1 MTNPY
6 TEVVTSFMKTN
17 PHRFSGLSTKER
29 AMIARELAARI
40 LTEVTELTP
49 ALAET
54 EMRPQM
60 TDQQRQ
66 GITNMAR
73 LRAEEIAFHS
83 VLYSLLETPTA
94 YE

>member
-6 TEVVTSFMKTN
+6 IEVVTNFAKTN
-17 PHRFSGLSTKER
+17 PDPFSGLSPEEKAATVDN
-29 AMIARELAARI
+29 LASQI
-40 LTEVTELTP
+40 LVQLTELTP
-49 ALAET
+49 ALAES
-54 EMRPQM
+54 EMRPGM

-83 VLYSLLETPTA
+83 VLYSMLETPTP